1 MRETRIASD
10 LYPGIGKKSN
20 SQVEFSSVP
29 AIRTND
35 VYLVGPRHHHHS
47 GHSGY
52 ENFRRYVGVPLES
65 PVKVRTFAGRLGY
78 YRRMGDLGSRLDQ
91 AITALTR
98 RPYYSFGIFLI
109 ELWAGLHMAFHRRS
123 LYHALYG
130 DTDVWLLG
138 YFRRVTGTRLVATFH
153 EPLPQLE
160 WFQLDRIVPNLDAA
174 ILVSESQRPYFEK
187 LLPAERIFVHP
198 HGVDTDFFKPVGNAT
213 ADPVCIT
220 VGAHLRDFETLSA
233 VMTLVREKNPNVRFI
248 AVGARREGGGNS
260 RLDDERFIHLEHLS
274 DEQLRDAYQ
283 SARVAVFSFRDAT
296 ASNALLEAM
305 ATGLPTVATD
315 VGGVRECVS
324 DETGILCPPRDPH
337 AMAEAI
343 VKLLTDREC
352 ADRMSTASRLRAVRF
367 DYKEV
372 AKTLGDIYSRIANQ
386 RNGHKAP

>member
-1 MRETRIASD
+1 MRS
-10 LYPGIGKKSN
+10 SN
-20 SQVEFSSVP
+20 
-29 AIRTND
+29 

-47 GHSGY
+47 RHSGY
-52 ENFRRYVGVPLES
+52 ENFHRYVGVPLKS

-78 YRRMGDLGSRLDQ
+78 YRRIGDLGWRLDQ
-91 AITALTR
+91 AITALTP
-98 RPYYSFGIFLI
+98 RPYYAFGIFLI
-109 ELWAGLHMAFHRRS
+109 ELAAGLHMAFHRRS

-138 YFRRVTGTRLVATFH
+138 YFRRLTGTRLVATFH

-160 WFQLDRIVPNLDAA
+160 WFQIDRIVPNLDAA

-187 LLPAERIFVHP
+187 LLPPERIFVHP
-198 HGVDTDFFKPVGNAT
+198 HGVDTDFFKPAENSIT
-213 ADPVCIT
+213 DPVCIT

-260 RLDDERFIHLEHLS
+260 RLDDERFTHLDDLS

-283 SARVAVFSFRDAT
+283 SARIAVFSFRDAT
-296 ASNALLEAM
+296 ASNGLLEAM

-315 VGGVRECVS
+315 VGGVGECVTE
-324 DETGILCPPRDPH
+324 ETGILCPPRDPH

-343 VKLLTDREC
+343 LKLLTDRGF
-352 ADRMSTASRLRAVRF
+352 ADRMSRACRLRAVRF

-372 AKTLGDIYSRIANQ
+372 AKTIDEIYSRIANP
-386 RNGHKAP
+386 AFDSTPA

>member
-1 MRETRIASD
+1 MPVMRS
-10 LYPGIGKKSN
+10 SN
-20 SQVEFSSVP
+20 
-29 AIRTND
+29 

-52 ENFRRYVGVPLES
+52 ENFHRYVGVPLRS

-78 YRRMGDLGSRLDQ
+78 YRRIGDLGSRLDQ
-91 AITALTR
+91 TITALTP
-98 RPYYSFGIFLI
+98 RPYYAFGIFLI
-109 ELWAGLHMAFHRRS
+109 ELAAGLHMAFHRRS

-138 YFRRVTGTRLVATFH
+138 YFRRLTGTRLVATFH

-160 WFQLDRIVPNLDAA
+160 WFQIDRIVPNLDAA

-187 LLPAERIFVHP
+187 LLPSERIFVHP
-198 HGVDTDFFKPVGNAT
+198 HGVDTDFFKPAENPT
-213 ADPVCIT
+213 AEPVCIT

-260 RLDDERFIHLEHLS
+260 RLDDERFTHLEHLS

-283 SARVAVFSFRDAT
+283 SARIAVFSFRDAT

-324 DETGILCPPRDPH
+324 EDTGILCQPGDPH
-337 AMAEAI
+337 SMAEAI
-343 VKLLTDREC
+343 LKLLTDRGF
-352 ADRMSTASRLRAVRF
+352 ADRMSKASRLRAVRF

-372 AKTLGDIYSRIANQ
+372 AKTIDDIYSRIANQ
-386 RNGHKAP
+386 RNRHEAP